1 MRVFFDHPGQ
11 IKGPGFFIYIGT
23 VQKIMA
29 TKVKKQEIVQDL
41 ERLFDNAKVAVVADF
56 SGFTV
61 AELTKFRRQLD
72 SSKSKCS
79 IAKNT
84 LIKIA
89 TKSGPFASI
98 EGLELGNLTFSY

>member
-1 MRVFFDHPGQ
+1 
-11 IKGPGFFIYIGT
+11 
-23 VQKIMA
+23 MA
-29 TKVKKQEIVQDL
+29 TKVRKQEIVQDL

-72 SSKSKCS
+72 SGKSKCS

-98 EGLELGNLTFSY
+98 EGLTKGPSAVVIGYEDPVQPVKAIVDYLKEVKKGNIR